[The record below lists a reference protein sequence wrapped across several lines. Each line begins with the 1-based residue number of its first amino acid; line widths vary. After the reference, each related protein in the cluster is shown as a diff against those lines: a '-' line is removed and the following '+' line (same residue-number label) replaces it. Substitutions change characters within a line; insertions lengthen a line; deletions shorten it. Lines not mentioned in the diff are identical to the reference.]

1 MVYTYTMD
9 LTKVVNNFIEDADCQ
24 TIISHL
30 EELISTGDVT
40 IRDDGRVGVINR
52 QDEVFDLLVEKYKNK
67 TIEMFNNEFKHLSG
81 YIATKYIPGV
91 GMATHTDSKV
101 GEEMGALMYL
111 NDDYE
116 GGELT
121 YTDSEGNE
129 KTIKPK
135 TGDMVYCPSWYP
147 HGVNK
152 VTKGTRYFFTVS
164 LLNHPM

>member
-1 MVYTYTMD
+1 MD
-9 LTKVVNNFIEDADCQ
+9 LTKVVNNFIEEADCL
-24 TIISHL
+24 TIMSHL
-30 EELISTGDVT
+30 EKLISTGDVIT
-40 IRDDGRVGVINR
+40 RDDGRVGVLNKE
-52 QDEVFDLLVEKYKNK
+52 DEVFGPIVEKYKKK
-67 TIEMFNNEFKHLSG
+67 TIEMFDNEFKYFSG
-81 YIATKYIPGV
+81 YIATKYVPGV
-91 GMATHTDSKV
+91 GMSTHTDSKV

-129 KTIKPK
+129 KAIKPK

-152 VTKGTRYFFTVS
+152 VTKGTRYFFTIS

>member
-1 MVYTYTMD
+1 MD
-9 LTKVVNNFIEDADCQ
+9 LTKVVSNFIEEADCL

-30 EELISTGDVT
+30 EQLISTGDVI
-40 IRDDGRVGVINR
+40 IREDGRVGVVNR
-52 QDEVFDLLVEKYKNK
+52 QDKVFDLLVEKYKNK
-67 TIEMFNNEFKHLSG
+67 TIEMFNDEFKYVSG

-91 GMATHTDSKV
+91 GMFTHIDSEV

-121 YTDSEGNE
+121 YENPEGNL

-135 TGDMVYCPSWYP
+135 SGDMVYCPSWYP

-152 VTKGTRYFFTVS
+152 VTKGTRYFFTIS
-164 LLNHPM
+164 LLNHPI

>member
-1 MVYTYTMD
+1 MD
-9 LTKVVNNFIEDADCQ
+9 LTKVVNNFIEEADCQ

-30 EELISTGDVT
+30 EKLISTGDVT
-40 IRDDGRVGVINR
+40 IRGDGRIGVINK

-67 TIEMFNNEFKHLSG
+67 TIEMFDDEFKYFSG

-91 GMATHTDSKV
+91 GMSTHIDSKV

-129 KTIKPK
+129 KTIKP
-135 TGDMVYCPSWYP
+135 
-147 HGVNK
+147 
-152 VTKGTRYFFTVS
+152 RER
-164 LLNHPM
+164 

>member
-1 MVYTYTMD
+1 MD
-9 LTKVVNNFIEDADCQ
+9 STKVLNNFIEEADCL

-30 EELISTGDVT
+30 EKLILSGDVT
-40 IRDDGRVGVINR
+40 IRDDGRIGVSNR
-52 QDEVFDLLVEKYKNK
+52 QDEVFGPLVEKYKNK
-67 TIEMFNNEFKHLSG
+67 TIEMFNDEFKYFSG
-81 YIATKYIPGV
+81 YVSTKYIPEV
-91 GMATHTDSKV
+91 GMATHKDSKV

-121 YTDSEGNE
+121 YTDPEGNK

-152 VTKGTRYFFTVS
+152 VTKGNRYFFTIS
-164 LLNHPM
+164 LLSHQI

>member
-1 MVYTYTMD
+1 MD
-9 LTKVVNNFIEDADCQ
+9 LTKVVNNFIEEADCQ

-30 EELISTGDVT
+30 EKLILTGDV
-40 IRDDGRVGVINR
+40 IVRDDGRVGVINR

-67 TIEMFNNEFKHLSG
+67 TIEMFNDKFKYFSG
-81 YIATKYIPGV
+81 YIATKYVPGV
-91 GMATHTDSKV
+91 GMSTHIDSKV

-121 YTDSEGNE
+121 YKDPEGNV
-129 KTIKPK
+129 KTIKPR

-152 VTKGTRYFFTVS
+152 VTKGDRYFFTVS
-164 LLNHPM
+164 FLSHPV

>member
-1 MVYTYTMD
+1 MD
-9 LTKVVNNFIEDADCQ
+9 LTRVINNFIEEDDCQ
-24 TIISHL
+24 KIISHL
-30 EELISTGDVT
+30 EKLISTGDVI

-52 QDEVFDLLVEKYKNK
+52 QDEVFDSLVEKYKNK
-67 TIEMFNNEFKHLSG
+67 TIETFNDEFKYLSG

-91 GMATHTDSKV
+91 GMHTHTDSDV

-121 YTDSEGNE
+121 YEDPEGNL
-129 KTIKPK
+129 KAIKPK

>member
-1 MVYTYTMD
+1 MD
-9 LTKVVNNFIEDADCQ
+9 LTKVVNNFIEEADCLA
-24 TIISHL
+24 IISHL
-30 EELISTGDVT
+30 EQLIRTEDVT
-40 IRDDGRVGVINR
+40 IRDDGRVGVINK
-52 QDEVFDLLVEKYKNK
+52 QDKVFDPLIEKYKNK
-67 TIEMFNNEFKHLSG
+67 TIKMFNDEFKYFSG
-81 YIATKYIPGV
+81 YIATKYVPGV

-101 GEEMGALMYL
+101 GEEMGVLMYL

-129 KTIKPK
+129 KAIKPK

-147 HGVNK
+147 HGVNR
-152 VTKGTRYFFTVS
+152 VTKGTRYFFTIS

>member
-1 MVYTYTMD
+1 MVYTYIVDKTRII
-9 LTKVVNNFIEDADCQ
+9 NNFIEDADCKK
-24 TIISHL
+24 IISRL
-30 EELISTGDVT
+30 DEFILNDEVRVFG
-40 IRDDGRVGVINR
+40 DGRIGIINK
-52 QDEVFDLLVEKYKNK
+52 QDSELLNLVEKYKNK
-67 TIEMFNNEFKHLSG
+67 TIEMFNDEFKYFSG
-81 YIATKYIPGV
+81 YVATKYTPGV
-91 GMATHTDSKV
+91 GMSTHIDSKV

-121 YTDSEGNE
+121 YTDPEGNL